1 MTAAPTARTGGTAF
15 GPKLHAPSLAF
26 RRKPFRRCRIPAY
39 LQAQGLGD
47 MSMLASIEGRVRSA
61 LGLVHS
67 KLSVA

>member
-1 MTAAPTARTGGTAF
+1 MLQVLHF
-15 GPKLHAPSLAF
+15 GASHSGAVESP
-26 RRKPFRRCRIPAY
+26 RN